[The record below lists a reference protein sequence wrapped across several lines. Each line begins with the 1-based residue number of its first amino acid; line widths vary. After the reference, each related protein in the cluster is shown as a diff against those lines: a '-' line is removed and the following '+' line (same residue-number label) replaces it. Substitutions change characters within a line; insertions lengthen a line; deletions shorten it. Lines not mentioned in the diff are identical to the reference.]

1 MPAIPR
7 QQVVQP
13 CSVAIATWKASS
25 TAFAGRTS
33 RRTSLTRQ
41 ERFVLPKPVQ
51 EPELERVVKLVD
63 RRLAPVIRISKT
75 GTA

>member
-1 MPAIPR
+1 
-7 QQVVQP
+7 
-13 CSVAIATWKASS
+13 
-25 TAFAGRTS
+25 
-33 RRTSLTRQ
+33 
-41 ERFVLPKPVQ
+41 VLPKPVQ